1 MHLNNTLSTFNL
13 QRQSDDASILSSNR
27 QLHRT
32 TQHEKV
38 PWVRRRETIK
48 HRSPSSSPYL
58 WRKEWTRLEEFSRD
72 SQPHEFDE
80 NPTRQGHAGSQTIVN
95 KYKKQGS
102 YKNTRNANYH
112 SSSNCQTF
120 EESCERNRNSLC
132 LSSMNRSKTGVLK
145 QTTRKGPLVSSDTK
159 RVQHN
164 TRLVN
169 LDGIEYFPLLTPP
182 PLLPCKTIVPA
193 TDRKRKGRQE
203 IHLSGINNESDEQ
216 GNCASTPDPAP
227 KLQAYYDLP
236 WKDREKIRISD
247 TYDETY

>member
-1 MHLNNTLSTFNL
+1 MHLNNTISTFNL
-13 QRQSDDASILSSNR
+13 QRQSDEASILSSNR
-27 QLHRT
+27 QLHQT

-72 SQPHEFDE
+72 SQPHELDE

-112 SSSNCQTF
+112 SSSNYQTF

-145 QTTRKGPLVSSDTK
+145 QTTRKGPPSVIWYKAGATQHTTGESRRDWILSSF
-159 RVQHN
+159 N
-164 TRLVN
+164 
-169 LDGIEYFPLLTPP
+169 PP
-182 PLLPCKTIVPA
+182 PLPTPLQNNSSSHWSQKKRSTRDPLIRHQQWIR
-193 TDRKRKGRQE
+193 RKRR
-203 IHLSGINNESDEQ
+203 LRINSRSR
-216 GNCASTPDPAP
+216 A
-227 KLQAYYDLP
+227 
-236 WKDREKIRISD
+236 
-247 TYDETY
+247 